1 MARIVD
7 FYQRIYRARA
17 VDKICSKK
25 TRIFVHGIPYS
36 PGTPSLEG
44 HDYFYREINLQ
55 KLKMSYA
62 ERLCHMTARCG
73 DETRGRERR
82 GRIPHRLALKR
93 TLTNPRSY
101 M

>member
-36 PGTPSLEG
+36 PWTPSLG
-44 HDYFYREINLQ
+44 
-55 KLKMSYA
+55 
-62 ERLCHMTARCG
+62 G
-73 DETRGRERR
+73 GTR
-82 GRIPHRLALKR
+82 RIQDSVDKFSFLAKFD
-93 TLTNPRSY
+93 SAKFC
-101 M
+101 